1 MCLSHQAEICPE
13 PLEIYSYMQAQRIG
27 GSQASFY
34 IAWSEE
40 YERQGNSRKADNA
53 YQEGFNNFAEPRDKL
68 LQFHK

>member
-1 MCLSHQAEICPE
+1 MSHQADICPE
-13 PLEIYSYMQAQRIG
+13 PLEIYCYMQAQRIG

-40 YERQGNSRKADNA
+40 YERKGNSRKADNI
-53 YQEGFNNFAEPRDKL
+53 YQEGFNNYAEPRDKL